1 VAGFY
6 ICIRSYRLA
15 YQDRLDTAQ
24 SDFEHSYAAV
34 ESFAGRMNH
43 LATIIQYNS
52 SLVDMLSQAQD
63 YTVDEYRRTRQD
75 LIPMLFSMQDGSGDY
90 ACRMYV
96 RSSLELVDRTSH
108 ILLLDDIE
116 DEPWARQAMA
126 GWGWW
131 NLYSARKLGSDRP
144 AFLAA
149 IRNQLRK
156 PDIVGH
162 FDLITKFD
170 EKDVPIF
177 LDDHRYQRV
186 AEKYLSEVV
195 KCDCYFEVNTGAIG
209 RGYRTT
215 PYPAENLLQILYQYD
230 ARIILSS
237 DSHSV
242 QTLDQSFGET
252 KAYLKDIGFRHAY
265 ALYNDEFTKYEL

>member
-1 VAGFY
+1 MSEGEIMLANYHTHSTFSDGKDTLEQIVLAALEKGFCAIGFSEHGYAEYDQGCSIKDLDGY
-6 ICIRSYRLA
+6 IGEITRLKKK
-15 YQDRLDTAQ
+15 YKND
-24 SDFEHSYAAV
+24 
-34 ESFAGRMNH
+34 
-43 LATIIQYNS
+43 IQIYLGIEEDACS
-52 SLVDMLSQAQD
+52 S
-63 YTVDEYRRTRQD
+63 
-75 LIPMLFSMQDGSGDY
+75 
-90 ACRMYV
+90 
-96 RSSLELVDRTSH
+96 VDRSRFDYLIGSMHYMPYHGKYYPLDASREKLLECVDCFYGDPLWLAENYYRTFCDY
-108 ILLLDDIE
+108 IL
-116 DEPWARQAMA
+116 
-126 GWGWW
+126 
-131 NLYSARKLGSDRP
+131 
-144 AFLAA
+144 
-149 IRNQLRK
+149 LRK

-170 EKDVPIF
+170 EKDVPVF
-177 LDDHRYQRV
+177 LGDHRYQRI